1 MRSITRRYWRKP
13 DPFVIDD
20 STRSL
25 AEYFN
30 VLPELIFLLAKRGIT
45 GRKEIEEFLYPS
57 LKDITDPFLMKD
69 MESACKLVYQAIAAG
84 EEIIIWGDYDVDG
97 VTATALLIRFL
108 ENFTSKI
115 QWFIPNRFIH
125 GYGLDKAEIKALV
138 EKVESGD
145 PLLITVDCGI
155 TSYDEVVYAKELGCK
170 IIITDHHEPG
180 DQEVLADAILNI
192 KQESCDFPDKHLAG
206 VGIAFYLALGVRS
219 YLRSINYFST
229 DQAIPNMKNFLDLVA
244 LGTIADM
251 VELRGINRVFVK
263 AGFEVI
269 STSPCTGLSAL
280 LKESNIESTAIT
292 SEDIAFQVAPKI
304 NAAGRMD
311 EASRAVQ
318 LLIEKDAIKARGLA
332 KKLTA
337 LNTKRKEE
345 CADCLEN
352 TLIKYSI
359 YMDLHEYCVVI
370 KSSYS
375 IGVVGIVASQ
385 MAEKLRKPVILITE
399 IIDKEYGKVLRGSC
413 RSANGID
420 LHAALKDCEEFL
432 LQFGGHKLAAGVT
445 LYESQLEQFVYK
457 LSTYLQNIADVEPD
471 FEKIDLELEVEKVLE
486 NSCLQQLQLLEP
498 YGIGNEKPIF
508 LDRHLVINE
517 IKRIGKTGDHLTFL
531 SRGKYENKK
540 CIGFQFGEYEENL
553 RVRQN
558 IDLVY
563 SVSISRFRRM
573 VQWQAQI
580 VDIL

>member
-13 DPFVIDD
+13 DPFIIDD
-20 STRSL
+20 SIRSL

-45 GRKEIEEFLYPS
+45 GRKEIEEFLYPT

-69 MESACKLVYQAIAAG
+69 MEIACKLVYQTIAAG
-84 EEIIIWGDYDVDG
+84 KEIIIWGDYDVDG
-97 VTATALLIRFL
+97 VTATALLIRFFK
-108 ENFTSKI
+108 NFTSKI
-115 QWFIPNRFIH
+115 HWFIPNRFIH
-125 GYGLDKAEIKALV
+125 GYGLDKAEIKTLV
-138 EKVESGD
+138 EKVESD
-145 PLLITVDCGI
+145 NPLLITVDCGI
-155 TSYDEVVYAKELGCK
+155 SSYDEVVYAKELGCK

-192 KQESCDFPDKHLAG
+192 KQDSCDFPDKHLAG

-219 YLRSINYFST
+219 HFRSMNYFTT
-229 DQAIPNMKNFLDLVA
+229 DRRIPNMKNLLDLVA

-251 VELRGINRVFVK
+251 VALRGINRVLVK

-269 STSPCTGLSAL
+269 NTSPSTGLSAL
-280 LKESNIESTAIT
+280 LKESNIESEEIT
-292 SEDIAFQVAPKI
+292 SEDIAFQIAPKI

-311 EASRAVQ
+311 EASNAVQ
-318 LLIEKDAIKARGLA
+318 LLIEQDEIKARGYA

-337 LNTKRKEE
+337 LNIKRREE
-345 CADCLEN
+345 CTRCLEN
-352 TLIKYSI
+352 TLTNYSKNRA
-359 YMDLHEYCVVI
+359 LHKYCVVL
-370 KSSYS
+370 KSSFS

-385 MAEKLRKPVILITE
+385 MADKLRKPVILITE

-432 LQFGGHKLAAGVT
+432 LQYGGHKMAAGVT
-445 LYESQLEQFVYK
+445 LNESQLEKFIHK
-457 LSTYLQNIADVEPD
+457 LSTYLQSIDDVEPEFD
-471 FEKIDLELEVEKVLE
+471 EIDLELEVERVLE
-486 NSCLQQLQLLEP
+486 SSYLQQLQLLEP
-498 YGIGNEKPIF
+498 FGVGNEKPIF
-508 LDRHLVINE
+508 LDKHLVINE
-517 IKRIGKTGDHLTFL
+517 IKRIGKTGDHLTFH
-531 SRGKYENKK
+531 SRGKYDNKK

-553 RVRQN
+553 RERQD
-558 IDLVY
+558 IDLIY
-563 SVSISRFRRM
+563 SVSISRFKRR